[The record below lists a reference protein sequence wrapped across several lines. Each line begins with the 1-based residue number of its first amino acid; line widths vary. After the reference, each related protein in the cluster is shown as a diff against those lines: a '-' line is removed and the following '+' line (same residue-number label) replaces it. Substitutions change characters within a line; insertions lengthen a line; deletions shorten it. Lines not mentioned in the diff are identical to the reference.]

1 MTIFNGWLEGQ
12 ALQSDEPPLKIVW
25 QQIVDSALGFT
36 HLPLRDWYN
45 PGSPLLLAGAAG
57 LFLLG
62 LLWAIT
68 AANLG
73 YLLLLLP
80 LLAVVVLGGLSQN
93 SPAAQRYIIAAPMA
107 AILVAVPLAESAR
120 WLRQNWPRYSRFLLL
135 GPILGMVWISASDLR
150 YYFFEVYD
158 NYVLGGVN
166 TEVATSVAHFLEEK
180 EPPQS
185 VYFFGFPRMGYYSLS
200 TIPYLVPEA
209 DARDVLEPITDW
221 PEGELSRPTT
231 FVFLPERENELAY
244 VRDAYPQGTY
254 RQIRNENGL
263 LLFVAYDVP
272 LP

>member
-1 MTIFNGWLEGQ
+1 M
-12 ALQSDEPPLKIVW
+12 
-25 QQIVDSALGFT
+25 
-36 HLPLRDWYN
+36 
-45 PGSPLLLAGAAG
+45 
-57 LFLLG
+57 
-62 LLWAIT
+62 
-68 AANLG
+68 
-73 YLLLLLP
+73 
-80 LLAVVVLGGLSQN
+80 
-93 SPAAQRYIIAAPMA
+93 
-107 AILVAVPLAESAR
+107 
-120 WLRQNWPRYSRFLLL
+120 
-135 GPILGMVWISASDLR
+135 
-150 YYFFEVYD
+150 
-158 NYVLGGVN
+158 LGGVN

-209 DARDVLEPITDW
+209 DAHDVLEPIIDW